1 VQEAGVAD
9 RDEAQDFK
17 RRARRRL
24 IGAIALVLF
33 LVIVPPWIMEREP
46 KPSVSGLSVE
56 IPSQDAKRPPPK
68 VSPPV
73 AKPDEKPAA
82 PSEKLAQSEERAG
95 DAGAPEPRRTP
106 PESAEPEPAK
116 PRHEGSARTEKPAEK
131 PVKPSEAGAATSAK
145 PAARDS
151 ARKSDAERAEALL
164 AGAPSATY
172 VVPVGSYASGE
183 GVRQVQAKLSGMGIK
198 SYTEAA
204 GNGQTRVR
212 AGPFASREAADRAR
226 DKLAG
231 AGLKPG
237 AVVARK

>member
-46 KPSVSGLSVE
+46 KPSVSGLNVE
-56 IPSQDAKRPPPK
+56 IPSQEAKRPPPK
-68 VSPPV
+68 VAPPGAARPEPPV
-73 AKPDEKPAA
+73 PAEKTAK
-82 PSEKLAQSEERAG
+82 LEERT
-95 DAGAPEPRRTP
+95 APLADSSRTTVDP
-106 PESAEPEPAK
+106 PQAEVAPPASEASG
-116 PRHEGSARTEKPAEK
+116 RNDKPAEK
-131 PVKPSEAGAATSAK
+131 PGRAAEPATTSPAK
-145 PAARDS
+145 PAPKDA
-151 ARKSDAERAEALL
+151 AKKSDAERAEALL
-164 AGAPSATY
+164 AGAPTVSY
-172 VVPVGSYASGE
+172 IVPVGTYANGE
-183 GVRQVQAKLSGMGIK
+183 GVKQVQAKLSGLGVK

-212 AGPFASREAADRAR
+212 AGPYASRELAEKAR
-226 DKLAG
+226 GKLAG